1 MFNKK
6 AQTATEYMI
15 ILAVVIIIAL
25 IVVGVLGG
33 IPGIG
38 TGAGGRASASYWA
51 TADIGI
57 TSYAAARNGTTNN
70 TTVRLLIKNNFQ
82 DTIIIRNI
90 SMTPTGQSQSYS
102 LIGDVNV
109 TLGRGSEKY
118 WLGTVEA
125 AAGNS
130 LCNSAGDAWVS
141 NVKIVYENQVTGGQ
155 FTFTGEGT
163 KLQGVCA
170 TSITTT

>member
-1 MFNKK
+1 MFNKR

-51 TADIGI
+51 TAPIGI
-57 TSYAAARNGTTNN
+57 SSYAAAPTTGQTGN
-70 TTVRLLIKNNFQ
+70 TTVKLLIKNNFN
-82 DTIIIRNI
+82 DPIIINNI
-90 SMTPTGQSQSYS
+90 SMSSTGQSTAYS
-102 LIGDVNV
+102 ILTEEDI
-109 TLGRGSEKY
+109 TLGVGAEKY
-118 WLGTVEA
+118 WNGIVISN
-125 AAGNS
+125 GGVS
-130 LCNSAGDAWVS
+130 LCNSVGDAWIS
-141 NVKIVYENQVTGGQ
+141 NIRIIYQNQVTGGTY
-155 FTFTGEGT
+155 TFTGEGT

-170 TSITTT
+170 SSISS

>member
-51 TADIGI
+51 TAPIGLD
-57 TSYAAARNGTTNN
+57 SYAASNESSNN
-70 TTVRLLIKNNFQ
+70 VKLLVKNNFN
-82 DTIIIRNI
+82 DPIIITNI
-90 SMTPTGQSQSYS
+90 SMSATGQSTTHHPLTQTH
-102 LIGDVNV
+102 I
-109 TLGRGSEKY
+109 TLGVGAEKY
-118 WLGTVEA
+118 WNGTVP
-125 AAGNS
+125 S
-130 LCNSAGDAWVS
+130 LCNDVGDAWIS
-141 NVKIVYENQVTGGQ
+141 NIVILYQNQVTGANY
-155 FTFTGEGT
+155 TFSGEGT

-170 TSITTT
+170 SSIS

>member
-38 TGAGGRASASYWA
+38 TGAGGRAAASYWA

-57 TSYAAARNGTTNN
+57 ISFVAAQGGDVT
-70 TTVRLLIKNNFQ
+70 LLIKNNLN
-82 DTIIIRNI
+82 DPIIINNV
-90 SMTPTGQSQSYS
+90 SMTPTGQSQTFTS
-102 LIGDVNV
+102 LTQEDVV
-109 TLGRGSEKY
+109 LGVGAEKRWSGSVS
-118 WLGTVEA
+118 GI
-125 AAGNS
+125 
-130 LCNSAGDAWVS
+130 CSATGSGDAWIS
-141 NVKIVYENQVTGGQ
+141 NVRIVYTNQVTGGR

-163 KLQGVCA
+163 RLQGVCA
-170 TSITTT
+170 STITTSN